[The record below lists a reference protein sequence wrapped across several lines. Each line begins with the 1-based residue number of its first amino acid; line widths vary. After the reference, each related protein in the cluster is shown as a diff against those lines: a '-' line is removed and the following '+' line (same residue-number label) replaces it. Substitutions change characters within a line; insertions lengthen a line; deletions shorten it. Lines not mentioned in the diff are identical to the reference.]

1 MRSILILI
9 TCHFNLIQFG
19 QIEVKGPWT
28 FEVGASS
35 NNLFTDTAS
44 LNIRYI
50 SPRFKW
56 SEEWNED
63 EEKYPDKFRNTR
75 IMLEMMYRSLKK
87 VITAGFNVQSRLLG
101 TKRFSMNLYGGIK
114 FFIKPGKDF
123 VQIPYLKGGREIWY
137 MSAGLICQFNL
148 GIISPFA
155 DLGGDGIITIGTE
168 FNFHKIHKKTKKRY
182 KLRKKGHGNL
192 LIPKE

>member
-1 MRSILILI
+1 MRSVLLLLI
-9 TCHFNLIQFG
+9 CHLALLQFG

-35 NNLFTDTAS
+35 NNFFADTAS
-44 LNIRYI
+44 LNLRYI

-63 EEKYPDKFRNTR
+63 EEKYPDKYRNTR
-75 IMLEMMYRSLKK
+75 MMVEMMYRPLKK
-87 VITAGFNVQSRLLG
+87 VITLGFIVQSRLIG
-101 TKRFSMNLYGGIK
+101 TKRFSLNMYGGVK
-114 FFIKPGKDF
+114 FFIFPGKDF

-137 MSAGLICQFNL
+137 MTAGLIFQYNL
-148 GIISPFA
+148 GVIAPFA
-155 DLGGDGIITIGTE
+155 DLGGDGIVTIGTE
-168 FNFHKIHKKTKKRY
+168 VNLHKIHRKTKKRY
-182 KLRKKGHGNL
+182 KLRKGHGNL